1 MKDLLSEYIDM
12 GDRCIVM
19 NRAIVPDGYGG
30 QVTVWT
36 EGAEFYADIYQD
48 TTVETRIG
56 QKLGL
61 TSVYTVSTRR
71 SVGLQPLSVFRRLSD
86 GKTYR
91 VTSEKKQSPDSSKI
105 DMAFFTAEDYV
116 LTGESGG
123 GNG

>member
-1 MKDLLSEYIDM
+1 MKDLLQEYIDT
-12 GDRCIVM
+12 GDKCVVM
-19 NRAIVPDGYGG
+19 NRAIVLDDYGG
-30 QVTVWT
+30 QKATWT

-71 SVGLQPLSVFRRLSD
+71 SVGLQPLSVFRRLND

-91 VTSEKKQSPDSSKI
+91 VTSERKQSPDSSKI

-116 LTGESGG
+116 ITGEA
-123 GNG
+123 

>member
-1 MKDLLSEYIDM
+1 MTDLLIEYIDM
-12 GDRCIVM
+12 GDRCVVM

-30 QVTVWT
+30 QKATWT
-36 EGAEFYADIYQD
+36 EGAEFSANIYED

-71 SVGLQPLSVFRRLSD
+71 SVGLQPLSVFRRLND

-105 DMAFFTAEDYV
+105 DLAFFTAEDYV
-116 LTGESGG
+116 ITGGV
-123 GNG
+123 